1 MTEPLLRVDNLVK
14 RFAVKGGILRRTVGE
29 VQSRFSPALATAVRL
44 HEGSTPLL
52 LHPDPDANV
61 WIFHRLTHD
70 IPRYDGVPIGERVQ
84 LVEGNAPAD
93 YRILADGRLVRLR

>member
-1 MTEPLLRVDNLVK
+1 M
-14 RFAVKGGILRRTVGE
+14 
-29 VQSRFSPALATAVRL
+29 
-44 HEGSTPLL
+44 
-52 LHPDPDANV
+52 